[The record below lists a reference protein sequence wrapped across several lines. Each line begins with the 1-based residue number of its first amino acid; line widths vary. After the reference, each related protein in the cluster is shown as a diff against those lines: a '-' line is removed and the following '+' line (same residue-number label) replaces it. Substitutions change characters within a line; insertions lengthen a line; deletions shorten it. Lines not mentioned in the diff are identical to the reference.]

1 VKTKIQPTVP
11 PSTVRAPIPPQTPA
25 GPTHD
30 EISRRARALWIEKG
44 CPEGQSEAIWLEAE
58 TLLQGGM
65 PLKADDDRGFAD
77 PEAPM
82 NDDGEPSGWLEQ
94 RLREAAPG
102 SSARSATSL

>member
-1 VKTKIQPTVP
+1 M
-11 PSTVRAPIPPQTPA
+11 AIPPQTPS

-30 EISRRARALWIEKG
+30 EIAQRARALWQEKG
-44 CPEGQSEAIWLEAE
+44 CPEGQSELIWLEAE
-58 TLLQGGM
+58 EMLRGRLQ
-65 PLKADDDRGFAD
+65 LKADDDRGFAD

-82 NDDGEPSGWLEQ
+82 NDNGEPSGWLEQ